1 MEVEGELG
9 RVEVGEPTIGCNVYK
24 ELFKKKSFLN
34 FDLHLIQVFSCLFYT
49 IWDHQERQL

>member
-1 MEVEGELG
+1 MEGELG